1 MQRTAEQIADDIAD
15 IIIAHIEAL
24 PLGQRD
30 GAINAL
36 RELGEKAEMKGS
48 HAEIRWS

>member
-15 IIIAHIEAL
+15 IIMIAQSLCPRGSASIWA
-24 PLGQRD
+24 
-30 GAINAL
+30 NAL